1 VIRRAR
7 SLAALALLLGGAAQ
21 ADIDP
26 ATRQLAHDVFK
37 QLIEINTTDSVGSVT
52 AASEAMAARLRE
64 AGFAD
69 SDIHILGPTDRTK
82 NLVVRLRGTGKRK
95 PVLLIGHLDV
105 VEARREDWTT
115 DPFQFI
121 EKDGYYYG
129 RGTQDMKNEDAAL
142 VTTLIRLK
150 KEHYRPD
157 RDIIVAL
164 TAGEESG
171 LNNGVEWLVEN
182 HRELI
187 DAEFALNEDD
197 TGVYTEHGKPVVVQ
211 IEAAEK
217 IYADFELT
225 VTNPGGHSS
234 IPRKANA
241 IYQLTAGLDRLA
253 QYEFP
258 FELNDVTRTYYSR
271 VVKSVTGQRA
281 SDIQAILQTPPDANA
296 IARLSEDRMYNAMM
310 RTTCVA
316 TRFDAGHANNA
327 LPQMARA
334 IVNCRV
340 LPGHA
345 AEETRLKLIE
355 VLADPTIVV
364 RYIDSDGVV
373 HDTAESKHGVAPLA
387 LRADV
392 VKSVEK
398 IAAQMWPGAPVVPT
412 MGLGASDLVY
422 VSQLGIG
429 TYLVSGQAMER
440 EDDRM
445 HGKDERIEVEAF
457 YRAVDFHYRFLK
469 TLLAQH

>member
-1 VIRRAR
+1 VIRGAG
-7 SLAALALLLGGAAQ
+7 SLAALALLVGGAAQ

-52 AASEAMAARLRE
+52 VASEAMAARLRE

-69 SDIHILGPTDRTK
+69 SDIQILGPTDRTK

-129 RGTQDMKNEDAAL
+129 RGTQDMKNEDAVL

-197 TGVYTEHGKPVVVQ
+197 TGIYTEHGKPVVVQ

-234 IPRKANA
+234 IPSRGNA

-253 QYEFP
+253 QFEFP

-271 VVKSVTGQRA
+271 VVKSANGQRA
-281 SDIQAILQTPPDANA
+281 MDIQAILQTSPDARA
-296 IARLSEDRMYNAMM
+296 IARLSEDRIYNAMM

-316 TRFDAGHANNA
+316 TRLEAGHANNA

-340 LPGHA
+340 LPGHT

-355 VLADPTIVV
+355 VLADSKIVV

-392 VKSVEK
+392 VKAVEK

-422 VSQLGIG
+422 VSNLGIG

-440 EDDRM
+440 DDDRM
-445 HGKDERIEVEAF
+445 HGQDERIEVEAF

-469 TLLAQH
+469 TLMSQH